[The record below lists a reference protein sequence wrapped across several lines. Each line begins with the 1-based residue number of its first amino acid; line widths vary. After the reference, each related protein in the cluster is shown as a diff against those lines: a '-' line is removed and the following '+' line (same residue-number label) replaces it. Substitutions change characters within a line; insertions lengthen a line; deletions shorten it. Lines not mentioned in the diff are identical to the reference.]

1 MTREISKLGLE
12 IVAMCTSGY
21 ARKLPDDLAK
31 IVAAAIDE
39 RIAIIVRAAVEDE
52 REACAKIADDFDVGD
67 RTSSMQMQSSTAI
80 EIAARIRGRA

>member
-1 MTREISKLGLE
+1 MTREVGME

-21 ARKLPDDLAK
+21 VRKLPDDLCQ

-39 RIAIIVRAAVEDE
+39 RVAIIVRAAVEDE
-52 REACAKIADDFDVGD
+52 REACAKIADDFVVGD
-67 RTSSMQMQSSTAI
+67 QTAGMQMQSSTAI